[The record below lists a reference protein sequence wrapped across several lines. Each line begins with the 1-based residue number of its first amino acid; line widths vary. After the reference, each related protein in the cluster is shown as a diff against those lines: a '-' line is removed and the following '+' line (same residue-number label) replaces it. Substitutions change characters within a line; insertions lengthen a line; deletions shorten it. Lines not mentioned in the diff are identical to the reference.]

1 MKSALATCVLGQD
14 VFLSPSLVSS
24 SDLLRASSKVQSGRL
39 AGKSPQEIAN
49 KLNAHLLNYGGAKRS
64 CDDHTVQE
72 LNDIL
77 SSVFAGV
84 ASEFDDVYKKTMD
97 LRVKRFQTLA
107 EYEQSWQ
114 SEVDD
119 LATRHAKCF
128 EIGEMWSHHL
138 PESIKKAHVGVVPK
152 LPTYNSA
159 LANNT
164 LYTRAASCQTG
175 HAMVK
180 GGDGTST
187 HQWPDW
193 PEELHYKAKGH
204 GAYPFW
210 WGGGSDSGT
219 ADLEV
224 WYSEKQGAE
233 KFYHSSCTGQS
244 SWLRGACVHLL
255 LSPGVGDMG
264 NTAPQGYLY
273 LEDESKCCLTQPT
286 AGGGSGPA
294 ETLAAPQ
301 SNFWNTFAYQGEVDF
316 NGVYYQ
322 GKAKYYVLS
331 GVNEPVRDF
340 WYFTDLDGKPVQ
352 QGEAGTGP
360 TDQGYPQS
368 IGHTIWHDF
377 DPSSL
382 DVSSIDSSTFDIPD
396 VCKTTTL
403 SCAFP

>member
-1 MKSALATCVLGQD
+1 MRLLCLISCAFGQD
-14 VFLSPSLVSS
+14 VFLSRSALSS
-24 SDLLRASSKVQSGRL
+24 SDLLRASSKVQHGPL
-39 AGKSPQEIAN
+39 AGGSPQEITSR
-49 KLNAHLLNYGGAKRS
+49 LNVHLQSLGGGQRS
-64 CDDHTVQE
+64 CDDHTYQE
-72 LNDIL
+72 LNEIMRGLIL
-77 SSVFAGV
+77 AV
-84 ASEFDDVYKKTMD
+84 AQEFDAVYAQSMD
-97 LRVKRFQTLA
+97 PRQKRFKTLE
-107 EYEQSWQ
+107 EYERSWKT
-114 SEVDD
+114 EVDD
-119 LATRHAKCF
+119 VATRHAKCF
-128 EIGEMWSHHL
+128 EIGELWSHHL
-138 PESIKKAHVGVVPK
+138 PELTKKIHVVTVPS
-152 LPTYNSA
+152 LPSFDRA
-159 LANNT
+159 LTNNT
-164 LYTRAASCQTG
+164 LYTQAASCQTG

-180 GGDGTST
+180 GGDGSST

-244 SWLRGACVHLL
+244 SWLQGACVHLL
-255 LSPGVGDMG
+255 LSPGV
-264 NTAPQGYLY
+264 NTAAPQGYLY
-273 LEDESKCCLTQPT
+273 LADESKCCLTQPT
-286 AGGGSGPA
+286 AGGSGPA

-301 SNFWNTFAYQGEVDF
+301 SNFWNTFSYKGEVDF
-316 NGVYYQ
+316 NGIYYQ
-322 GKAKYYVLS
+322 GKVKYYLLS
-331 GVNEPVRDF
+331 NVNEPVTDF

-377 DPSSL
+377 DQSSL
-382 DVSSIDSSTFDIPD
+382 DTSSIDSSIFTIPES
-396 VCKTTTL
+396 CKTTVL